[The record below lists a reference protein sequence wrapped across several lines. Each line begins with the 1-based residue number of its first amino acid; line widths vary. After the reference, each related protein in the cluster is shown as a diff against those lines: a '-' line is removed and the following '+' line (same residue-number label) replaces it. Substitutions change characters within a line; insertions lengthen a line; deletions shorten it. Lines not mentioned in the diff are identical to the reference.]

1 MEKGKGGERERE
13 KKMKKGTERIKK
25 GEKNVERARL
35 STTWVDFRWMTLV
48 TMVIW
53 RRPWRKCEHEGC
65 VIGDSPSETSWQQ
78 AQVHGRLSSILPR
91 SYLFI
96 FFSFFFKNFIFFPR
110 VIFCPTTAR
119 CQDTQAETCC
129 TCSGRH
135 APPPGSSLGSIHRIF
150 SSGFLPALPSF
161 IRRES
166 DPTRRPGSDARARVK
181 RKNQREK
188 KQTNKQKWPKK
199 SATH

>member
-1 MEKGKGGERERE
+1 MSGFPLDDSRYDGYLATA
-13 KKMKKGTERIKK
+13 MKE
-25 GEKNVERARL
+25 VWARG
-35 STTWVDFRWMTLV
+35 VCYRWFTKRDILAASSGA
-48 TMVIW
+48 
-53 RRPWRKCEHEGC
+53 R
-65 VIGDSPSETSWQQ
+65 Q
-78 AQVHGRLSSILPR
+78 ALFNSS
-91 SYLFI
+91 SFLFI
-96 FFSFFFKNFIFFPR
+96 YFLFFFFQEFFFPR